1 VVWVEALSRTQFVRR
16 GALAAGSALAAGLL
30 DPFTAYGRAAGSPK
44 PIPGGFSFATGEPV
58 PTAADIHVLVPGL
71 IPDAALDV
79 STITDLSG
87 VVAAAEID
95 GVAHGSDGSEYEFDV
110 DMRLMQGMYVDT
122 GGRLKKGTFGFI

>member
-1 VVWVEALSRTQFVRR
+1 MEGLSRTQFVRR
-16 GALAAGSALAAGLL
+16 GALAAGGAMAAGLL
-30 DPFTAYGRAAGSPK
+30 EPLTALGRAAGGPS

-58 PTAADIHVLVPGL
+58 PVNPDIHVLVPGL

-79 STITDLSG
+79 STITNLRG

-95 GVAHGSDGSEYEFDV
+95 GSAHGSDGSEYQFDC
-110 DMRLMQGMYVDT
+110 DMRVMQGMYVDT